1 MAACSP
7 MDAPQDTG
15 EATTEALLGAGA
27 PVLINAIMVNIPG
40 SDMFVAVGD
49 TLQLTAEVNPEQEN
63 QPEFS
68 WSIETGPARVD
79 QTTGQVTITGYGKI
93 LVCASVAGGSG
104 IVGDAVLVGVPKAPT
119 YTIDYEHAQTA
130 ELIQPA
136 HEYSTDGGSSWVKGS
151 GTPLHLTADQRI
163 LFRVA
168 AAGSV
173 YAGKVQTLVATRPE
187 VPPAPLFTI
196 DAYNDQTNQILTDK
210 YEYSSDGTTW
220 LPGENIRLKL
230 VNGQKIRI
238 RAAEAGLIPASTAQV
253 LAFIKLP
260 EHYFNLRGGVIID
273 YNPAGGKDVVIP
285 DAINGVK
292 VTQIGRRAFINKQLS
307 SVVIPSTVTSIGD
320 SAFSYNNLTSMIIP
334 SSVITIE
341 TNAFVLNKLTSV
353 VISDSVT
360 SIGSFAFASNP
371 ITSLTLGKGLQRI
384 ESNAFSNT
392 SLSQVT
398 IPDTVTDI
406 GRSAFYGLSQDKIK
420 LGKGFASHFLT
431 EEDTIIGM
439 ICSPNA
445 NLIIPGIC
453 NGKTITKIGYN
464 VFYGKNLDS
473 VTFPATLK
481 EIGAGAFELN
491 RLKSVAFPEGLE
503 RIENQAFSNNMLTSL
518 SFSATLK
525 YIGYGAF
532 SQPNDIK
539 KIVMKGSDATVS
551 LNVLSQNS
559 SSFELSYLTYGKGTY
574 TADSQVGHW
583 TWSWKTN

>member
-1 MAACSP
+1 MGTHQQDTKKVSEHQSNKGHRILILIAGLVAVFHMAACSP

-27 PVLINAIMVNIPG
+27 PVLINAIMVNSPG

-104 IVGDAVLVGVPKAPT
+104 IVGDAVLVGVPKAPA

-273 YNPAGGKDVVIP
+273 YNPAGGKNVVIP
-285 DAINGVK
+285 DAIN
-292 VTQIGRRAFINKQLS
+292 
-307 SVVIPSTVTSIGD
+307 
-320 SAFSYNNLTSMIIP
+320 
-334 SSVITIE
+334 
-341 TNAFVLNKLTSV
+341 
-353 VISDSVT
+353 
-360 SIGSFAFASNP
+360 
-371 ITSLTLGKGLQRI
+371 
-384 ESNAFSNT
+384 SNAFSNT